1 MESIVGKIL
10 SDRYR
15 IIRELSQD
23 DFSTL
28 YAAEDLANVNSPQC
42 QIERLQP
49 QYESEVLGTQS
60 WQKVLQAFVEQGNV
74 LKKISQHP
82 QIPQLLA
89 FFECDRQFY
98 LVQELFESETLEQRL
113 ERSLIDEAEAI
124 EWLQEIL
131 RILEFIH
138 QANVAHLN
146 IQPSSLIQ
154 HQDGRKFLTN
164 FAAIKNSILFKN
176 KSLQTIVNQDFA
188 APEQIEGKADFTTD
202 VYALGKTI
210 IYALTKKVSEFI
222 QPKTPSP
229 DDTQQASTSNT
240 YSSADIDSKLASIL
254 NKMVEKKPS
263 LRYQSAAEVIAELD
277 FEQQNVVV
285 FPPPFA
291 LNPQSPQSSGGE
303 MPFTVMPKSRKQIR
317 SKSNSRFKFSKRII
331 WSLLALPFIIALI
344 IIFIGMN
351 KNAYQG
357 FVDYVNNY
365 YQFKLKYPQTWSKR
379 DLDDPITGEVV
390 VFASPLENNAD
401 LFLEKVSIAVEYLP
415 SKSTTLEQYGQT
427 VFKRIKQDK
436 ANNIEIDENRQT
448 KIDEFPAR
456 MIVYSRQERGL
467 QLRQMEVFT
476 IKNKQVY
483 IAIYTAEKA
492 KYSKFLETAE
502 KIIDSWE
509 IN

>member
-28 YAAEDLANVNSPQC
+28 YAAEDLTDVNSPQC

-98 LVQELFESETLEQRL
+98 LVQELFEDETLEQRL
-113 ERSLIDEAEAI
+113 EDSLINEAEAI

-131 RILEFIH
+131 GILEFTH
-138 QANVAHLN
+138 KANVAHLN

-164 FAAIKNSILFKN
+164 FAGIKNSILFKN
-176 KSLQTIVNQDFA
+176 KPLQTIVNQDFA
-188 APEQIEGKADFTTD
+188 APEQIEGTADFTTD
-202 VYALGKTI
+202 IYALGKTI
-210 IYALTKKVSEFI
+210 IYALTGQVSEFI
-222 QPKTPSP
+222 QPKTTPDEDVQQPSTL
-229 DDTQQASTSNT
+229 DS
-240 YSSADIDSKLASIL
+240 YSADISPKLANIL
-254 NKMVEKKPS
+254 NKMVGNQPS
-263 LRYQSAAEVIAELD
+263 LRYQSAAIVLSELD

-291 LNPQSPQSSGGE
+291 FDPQSPQFSGEE
-303 MPFTVMPKSRKQIR
+303 MPFAVLPKSRETRQKR
-317 SKSNSRFKFSKRII
+317 SFRFEFPKGII
-331 WSLLALPFIIALI
+331 WLLLALPFVTALI

-351 KNAYQG
+351 RNAYQG
-357 FVDYVNNY
+357 FIDYTNKD
-365 YQFKLKYPQTWSKR
+365 YQFKLKYPQAWSKR

-390 VFASPLENNAD
+390 VFASPLETKAD

-415 SKSTTLEQYGQT
+415 SESTTLKQYGQT
-427 VFKRIKQDK
+427 VFKRIKQNR
-436 ANNIEIDENRQT
+436 ANNIEIDENRKT

-456 MIVYSRQERGL
+456 MIVYSRKERGL
-467 QLRQMEVFT
+467 QLRQMEVFM
-476 IKNKQVY
+476 IKNNQVY

>member
-28 YAAEDLANVNSPQC
+28 YAAEDLTDVNSPQR

-60 WQKVLQAFVEQGNV
+60 WQKVLQAFVEQGKI

-98 LVQELFESETLEQRL
+98 LVQELFEDETLEQRL
-113 ERSLIDEAEAI
+113 EDSLINQAEAI

-131 RILEFIH
+131 GILEFTH

-154 HQDGRKFLTN
+154 HQDGKKFLTN
-164 FAAIKNSILFKN
+164 FAGIKNSILFKN
-176 KSLQTIVNQDFA
+176 KPLQSIVNQDFA

-202 VYALGKTI
+202 IYALGKTI
-210 IYALTKKVSEFI
+210 IYALTGQVSEFI
-222 QPKTPSP
+222 QPKTLPDEDVQQPSTV
-229 DDTQQASTSNT
+229 DS
-240 YSSADIDSKLASIL
+240 YSSADISPKLANIL
-254 NKMVEKKPS
+254 NKMVGNQPS
-263 LRYQSAAEVIAELD
+263 LRYQSAAVVLSELD

-291 LNPQSPQSSGGE
+291 FDPQSPQFAGEE
-303 MPFTVMPKSRKQIR
+303 MPFAVSPKSRKKTRQKR
-317 SKSNSRFKFSKRII
+317 SFRFEFPKGII
-331 WSLLALPFIIALI
+331 WLLLALPFVTALI

-351 KNAYQG
+351 RNAYQG
-357 FVDYVNNY
+357 FIDYTNKD
-365 YQFKLKYPQTWSKR
+365 YQFKLKYPQAWSKR

-390 VFASPLENNAD
+390 VFASPLETNAD
-401 LFLEKVSIAVEYLP
+401 LFLERVSIAVEYLP
-415 SKSTTLEQYGQT
+415 SESTTLKQYGQT
-427 VFKRIKQDK
+427 VFKRIKQNR
-436 ANNIEIDENRQT
+436 ANNIEIDENRKT

-456 MIVYSRQERGL
+456 TIVYSRKERGL
-467 QLRQMEVFT
+467 QLRQMEVFM
-476 IKNKQVY
+476 IKNNQVY

>member
-28 YAAEDLANVNSPQC
+28 YAAEDLTAVNTPQC

-60 WQKVLQAFVEQGNV
+60 WQKVLQMFVEQGNI
-74 LKKISQHP
+74 LKNISQHP

-98 LVQELFESETLEQRL
+98 LVQELFEGETLEQRL
-113 ERSLIDEAEAI
+113 KHSLINQAEAI

-131 RILEFIH
+131 RILEFTH
-138 QANVAHLN
+138 KANVAHLN

-164 FAAIKNSILFKN
+164 FAGIKNSILFKN

-202 VYALGKTI
+202 IYALGKTI
-210 IYALTKKVSEFI
+210 IYALTGEISEFI
-222 QPKTPSP
+222 RSKTPSTE
-229 DDTQQASTSNT
+229 DTQQVSASNT
-240 YSSADIDSKLASIL
+240 YSDANIDSKLANIL
-254 NKMVEKKPS
+254 NKMVGNQPS
-263 LRYQSAAEVIAELD
+263 LRYQSAADVMSELD

-285 FPPPFA
+285 FPPPFS
-291 LNPQSPQSSGGE
+291 LNPQSPQSPGGE
-303 MPFTVMPKSRKQIR
+303 LPFAVLPKNRKQIR
-317 SKSNSRFKFSKRII
+317 SKRNFRFEFPKGII
-331 WSLLALPFIIALI
+331 WLLLALPFVTALI

-351 KNAYQG
+351 RNAYQG
-357 FVDYVNNY
+357 YVDYTNKD
-365 YQFKLKYPQTWSKR
+365 YQFKLKYPQAWSKR

-390 VFASPLENNAD
+390 VFASPLETKAD

-415 SKSTTLEQYGQT
+415 SESTTLKQYGQT
-427 VFKRIKQDK
+427 VFKRIKQNK
-436 ANNIEIDENRQT
+436 ANNIEIDENRKT

-456 MIVYSRQERGL
+456 MIVYSRKERGL
-467 QLRQMEVFT
+467 QLRQMEVFM
-476 IKNKQVY
+476 IKNNQVY
-483 IAIYTAEKA
+483 IAIYTAES
-492 KYSKFLETAE
+492 SKFSKFRETAE
-502 KIIDSWE
+502 KMINSWE